1 MPAMQLPI
9 FLLIALVVL
18 GACIGVCV
26 ALMLGVMAVL
36 MSIFQKSP
44 SSHRSVAL
52 RIVLPIIVGVGCGIG
67 LSITIFAYVLSDEPR
82 QHHSPEKA
90 FFMVFGKD
98 APKSVTI
105 RTYSHTSTFDEENVS
120 LHFTIDPRDLSVLID
135 LTSYDTSENWLC
147 SAAQETQGW
156 QSYVFHTDVHRRYFC
171 ISPTSDEVYG
181 EAEERLW

>member
-36 MSIFQKSP
+36 ASIFQKSP

-90 FFMVFGKD
+90 FIMVSGKD

-105 RTYSHTSTFDEENVS
+105 RTYAHTSTFDEENVS
-120 LHFTIDPRDLSVLID
+120 LHFTIDPRDLSHGSRPLRFCVRGSD
-135 LTSYDTSENWLC
+135 GSVSG
-147 SAAQETQGW
+147 Q
-156 QSYVFHTDVHRRYFC
+156 RRG
-171 ISPTSDEVYG
+171 V
-181 EAEERLW
+181 